1 MYYELEDDTYWPDDD
16 GYTYAEAESAAH
28 AMLGRRGIQLPSLH
42 IGRIDGMIFI
52 ALALAL
58 FMGLHILADINSGKA
73 QEIYVADVPLDAPV
87 KASAASA
94 SLASLASEPAIA
106 VPYDRFVLTQGPHGY
121 SYGHMAIDIAAGKG
135 AVIMSPINGEVTHK
149 YIDGVGNTVLV
160 IENEQYEVMLLHG
173 IYNVNIG
180 KQVSIGDPIGTES
193 NIGYTT
199 DMQGRLCT
207 NRDCGYHT
215 HLNIVDKATGQ
226 NVNPLNVLDID
237 GAGTGGGA
245 QD

>member
-1 MYYELEDDTYWPDDD
+1 MYYELEEDAYWTEDDVD
-16 GYTYAEAESAAH
+16 YAEGSAAQ
-28 AMLGRRGIQLPSLH
+28 AMLARGCIRLPPLRV
-42 IGRIDGMIFI
+42 GRIDGMIFI

-58 FMGLHILADINSGKA
+58 FMGLHIMSDLYNGKA
-73 QEIYVADVPLDAPV
+73 QEIYVADVPLDSPEQ
-87 KASAASA
+87 ASAVSA
-94 SLASLASEPAIA
+94 SLAADTGIS
-106 VPYDRFVLTQGPHGY
+106 VPYDRYVLTQGPHGF

-135 AVIMSPINGEVTHK
+135 AVIMSPITGEVTHK

-160 IENEQYEVMLLHG
+160 IENAQYEVMLLHG

-215 HLNIVDKATGQ
+215 HLNIVDKASGQ
-226 NVNPLNVLDID
+226 NLDPLQVLNID
-237 GAGTGGGA
+237 GGGTGGSSGGA
-245 QD
+245 DQ